1 MGTVG
6 PAHAR
11 AGADAPALGLVRWGG
26 RGAGVVGTHGPER
39 PCGLREDEPYRL
51 HAMVRLI
58 MDRPEARFS
67 PKGRVRDY
75 WQEIDYICVKKNI
88 DIFISLSYRTFPSA
102 T

>member
-58 MDRPEARFS
+58 MNRPEARFS
-67 PKGRVRDY
+67 PKGRVRHY
-75 WQEIDYICVKKNI
+75 SQEIDLFLLFFCVYFCF
-88 DIFISLSYRTFPSA
+88 DRHAAMS
-102 T
+102 

>member
-39 PCGLREDEPYRL
+39 PCGLREDEPYRI

-58 MDRPEARFS
+58 MHRPEIASGCCVVLERAR
-67 PKGRVRDY
+67 VHAAM
-75 WQEIDYICVKKNI
+75 C
-88 DIFISLSYRTFPSA
+88 
-102 T
+102 